1 MGAWGLGSFE
11 NDGSMDWLMEF
22 SENGPAVAADILDA
36 TDDGIADGYIESDV
50 GGGVVALA
58 EVLAASNGKPN
69 PALVDKIATAVDQ
82 HKTALLAVD
91 AVQTR
96 TVTALDAILASS
108 ETSEL
113 YDLWHEAGEFDAWSA
128 QVLELKSRLVAG

>member
-11 NDGSMDWLMEF
+11 NDGSMDWLIEF

-36 TDDGIADGYIESDV
+36 TDEGIADGYIESDV

-69 PALVDKIATAVDQ
+69 PALVDLSLI
-82 HKTALLAVD
+82 H
-91 AVQTR
+91 
-96 TVTALDAILASS
+96 I
-108 ETSEL
+108 
-113 YDLWHEAGEFDAWSA
+113 
-128 QVLELKSRLVAG
+128 